1 MDEQVIDD
9 LYNRAVSKGYTK
21 SRGEFVQLLHSDNEV
36 FNDMYSYV
44 KEKGYQKTP
53 DDFSALVGKQGGSK
67 KKAGMESPSAD
78 GALASQKKGEE
89 QGWLMNTV
97 SAVDRAFYK
106 NLIGEPI
113 KGLGTFLEW
122 GTSKI
127 TGGSGKAPI
136 SDALIKF
143 GNSYNK
149 TIDELAPQDE
159 EYKNSLSDQFSQ
171 AFGQLASLV
180 LTAGASKAASIAGKS
195 VTALEMAELAAQTA
209 PKAVGVAGATKTALK
224 TVGTQLSSPASISA
238 GLAMGQSEFER
249 AKAAGAT
256 DEQAYD
262 AFIKNASVGSVLEA
276 IPVMGFLKRFE
287 KASAG
292 GVTNY
297 LKTKAVGGLVG
308 GTEEMTTEVMQ
319 QLYANQ
325 SAKDIYNINQ
335 DLFEGVGESGG
346 IGFGV
351 GFILNAMGANAK
363 ILRKQGKNAEADM
376 VEKQV
381 QEFETQIKNG
391 GPSSYKINGISLK
404 PNVAVSVIE
413 EMDGADLAKANL
425 EIVNDPELKIKV
437 QERIVTHS
445 IKEQVRQGN
454 PELNEPSL
462 NAITEL
468 EKELRKLEGN
478 TTQTGKDK
486 AAAIRGQIKN
496 IQENQIQEEAKAEVI
511 EAEAPE
517 ITTKRAER
525 IAELETTLSP
535 ESTAIIEDTEKTKL
549 QTELETLKTQQ
560 DAIQKQIT
568 NEGLLRSQRP
578 QLGLQE
584 MGEGNQGLKVAA
596 TGTQEVA
603 PTQPQQEVAINT
615 LNPTGT
621 IFTEYTPEDRDRL
634 PLGENITTYDVTA
647 GVNPT
652 EKVTVYRGV
661 PNDVNEI
668 KSGDFVTTN
677 KQLATDYAGTGKVIS
692 MEVNANEILDD
703 KTEPLG
709 EEYILRIP
717 QPEVSSKTQAPKF
730 VRDISAL
737 ITPATVRGFSPLTE
751 RIKKLSLNYDKLVK
765 QYAKKKDPK
774 VLAKIK
780 TAETQILN
788 DAKQEIID
796 AVAKID
802 GVSVQF
808 KDTKRGLWDK
818 KFEPSFNMTLSVSPQ
833 ADTKKVSDLLFDF
846 AEKYSQ
852 DAFIL
857 EAESEFEEDVFS
869 GKRGVPLTEFDE
881 NNLMHY
887 PQIIYTF
894 VEPITDEQVADL
906 SIALENEGVDA
917 FNINNN
923 EVQVSVI
930 KFLSPEEETNLTKEE
945 QYEERERDLD
955 SKSIA
960 TEKATADVLG
970 PNVTYN
976 PTVRI
981 KKSSYQGATNEG
993 TSDQTRQFNRSDVFK
1008 AFKES
1013 TTKVETLAVELADL
1027 RQREIDLQKKG
1038 KKLSTEDQTRF
1049 NELVKKVQPVVQR
1062 TFEANKKLY
1071 EDAKTEVEGI
1081 AQDAIAKVDASI
1093 SPFPIKRAE
1102 RASVKAIR
1110 WYNAFTEKLG
1120 DGSRVNIV
1128 VDTDANADKVFK
1140 IIDEKYPGD
1149 TEVRRITETTDLGY
1163 PKRLIEIRTSN
1174 GTIAEIQVITNEA
1187 YLAKDGL
1194 QGFTGDEKQKATAKQ
1209 KLDAV
1214 RSRLGWNIPDGLGH
1228 YFYEIQRDT
1237 NVDEALRDEA
1247 ARLSDLYY
1255 DAFTN
1260 QKSKLTESFMK
1271 DVQAFKKN
1279 VDAADKSQWDVG
1291 NTGKAPQSLIDYKP
1305 TKAPVTTEIEAEV
1318 FEPITSNDVKTD
1330 PFTRD
1335 NALTYEEDERET
1347 DSGRM
1352 STYLSSVTV
1361 EATNPDGDAIGTI
1374 TKITDEDKIFYFTVE
1389 DAEGSELNLDGYDTL
1404 GEAKKALAD
1413 SYNKIQKKE
1422 FDKAAKKKAKA
1433 TEKAIKKVQQITET
1447 VEDLLALD
1455 PQDKTTLKK
1464 VSEKLDQVLTDINK
1478 FEKENLGVNI
1488 GLPVMKTII
1497 KAIKALVDVGVS
1509 LQEAI
1514 KRVSADNNVKT
1525 KDVVDGMNA
1534 VSQIAPIQKEYDALM
1549 SKVDALIARQKSRNI
1564 EDAKIIKN
1572 VDAFIRNS
1580 EAYDNATDAQK
1591 KIMEREGRMK
1601 MEAPARRSVSMGRVL
1616 GSLKDI
1622 TNISRQ
1628 EKLQVIKRIRDLS
1641 RDAAKDLAKEIRE
1654 MASSGKITPVQ
1665 AANIVARF
1673 GKVNMLN
1680 EVSVS
1685 NFVDYMSKVFA
1696 NAEYANKIDVA
1707 KSRLKAAKKNIVTKI
1722 GIADGL
1728 VGPLQRLFSIN
1739 PTLIPDQYLER
1750 YLELVDMF
1758 SARQAVLNLEEKS
1771 VVTKDVNAILNEI
1784 DNEQSKADELAD
1796 RFNKSENKVFKD
1808 DELDYAASIKNMLDE
1823 KEIDEK
1829 EAETMRKYKEDIAPQ
1844 VEETEL
1850 TEEEAQKEKDELI
1863 AAVKASQVDGTE
1875 LPSNDE
1881 RNLAKQIARLIK
1893 TDALKGLT
1901 NTELKNLL
1909 KVIDNINNNYLPHY
1923 AQLMAEKMNAI
1934 NNANS
1939 LTSAIK
1945 KAVIAPLS
1953 GLYSRVKSSLTERG
1967 AIEEMIRRNPLFN
1980 IDQLFG
1986 NYKTKDIFNAVLNKA
2001 AEGEANF
2008 KAELKKIQNILENAE
2023 EKVAKSFKLDPN
2035 KTTMSKFK
2043 MMTYMVQL
2051 ENDSNKESK
2060 QVNPAAEYLKATI
2073 KHIDAGKSSFGERDA
2088 NMLQEILDKYTDA
2101 DGNID
2106 NEKLYKSFNQ
2116 AEKDAIKDIRGVN
2129 ESLREK
2135 AEYTAAIIRGDRIN
2149 PLNNY
2154 VHLNVL
2160 HELQPNDLTAG
2171 TAFVNEYNNSMRPS
2185 TKAKSLIA
2193 RTGKV
2198 SPLNFD
2204 VFASAQ
2210 RGAKFV
2216 LIDYNLTEPIRTARK
2231 TINQTVANFEKDGR
2245 IPKEKREII
2254 NAINSALEE
2263 TTDNLLTNSFVTT
2276 SLADNV
2282 ADYLNKQG
2290 YRAVLAGTSRFISE
2304 LSSNIGFAVISDPK
2318 AFMTGV
2324 ENRGIIM
2331 SADAP
2336 SIMENVNSK
2345 QTSRIFPTDT
2355 LSGKL
2360 IDTNILQQ
2368 TGGIK
2373 GAKSKNPVKNKIQQI
2388 WNLSGKKYT
2397 NVVELTA
2404 DALISTPDKMIMRPM
2419 WFGSFANKF
2428 KSITGENVNFEKIA
2442 ANDEKYMQQYK
2453 DAIEQSKTIADER
2466 SVMVGSTDNSFMGI
2480 LKGSVKPNQ
2489 SFTLKAFNNFN
2500 NFMTKF
2506 LIFEYVTA
2514 RTAINAAMGNGSLTK
2529 KQGAAVLGAVTTRM
2543 VLYGLITQMMGT
2555 GLMGLFFDDQE
2566 QEDEKSFMQKLGQQM
2581 TSAFTSLLF
2590 GRDFGNA
2597 TKAMI
2602 NIGLEDVNDKY
2613 LDFLREG
2620 DYDPYKDA
2628 IQYTI
2633 VPPDKKGKDR
2643 DMWDIVQNMGGA
2655 FGPSLK
2661 TADFIVRKALEDEK
2675 KKADA
2680 IERREKEINV
2690 RIPLEI
2696 LGNAGFI
2703 PLYKDVRKA
2712 VMKEMYSSLENAEKN
2727 AEDKKR
2733 IKLDKLQGYE
2743 NESDMKRYDPELW
2756 DETFGPNA
2764 PEYNAEQAKKNL
2776 KKAKDSLERAM
2787 KDEMYNYTPKSKK
2800 GFGSAGF
2807 GSGKG
2812 KSKGGFGSQKFGQ

>member
-1 MDEQVIDD
+1 
-9 LYNRAVSKGYTK
+9 
-21 SRGEFVQLLHSDNEV
+21 
-36 FNDMYSYV
+36 
-44 KEKGYQKTP
+44 
-53 DDFSALVGKQGGSK
+53 
-67 KKAGMESPSAD
+67 
-78 GALASQKKGEE
+78 
-89 QGWLMNTV
+89 
-97 SAVDRAFYK
+97 
-106 NLIGEPI
+106 
-113 KGLGTFLEW
+113 
-122 GTSKI
+122 
-127 TGGSGKAPI
+127 
-136 SDALIKF
+136 
-143 GNSYNK
+143 
-149 TIDELAPQDE
+149 
-159 EYKNSLSDQFSQ
+159 
-171 AFGQLASLV
+171 
-180 LTAGASKAASIAGKS
+180 
-195 VTALEMAELAAQTA
+195 
-209 PKAVGVAGATKTALK
+209 
-224 TVGTQLSSPASISA
+224 
-238 GLAMGQSEFER
+238 
-249 AKAAGAT
+249 
-256 DEQAYD
+256 
-262 AFIKNASVGSVLEA
+262 
-276 IPVMGFLKRFE
+276 
-287 KASAG
+287 
-292 GVTNY
+292 
-297 LKTKAVGGLVG
+297 
-308 GTEEMTTEVMQ
+308 
-319 QLYANQ
+319 
-325 SAKDIYNINQ
+325 
-335 DLFEGVGESGG
+335 
-346 IGFGV
+346 
-351 GFILNAMGANAK
+351 
-363 ILRKQGKNAEADM
+363 
-376 VEKQV
+376 
-381 QEFETQIKNG
+381 
-391 GPSSYKINGISLK
+391 
-404 PNVAVSVIE
+404 
-413 EMDGADLAKANL
+413 
-425 EIVNDPELKIKV
+425 
-437 QERIVTHS
+437 
-445 IKEQVRQGN
+445 
-454 PELNEPSL
+454 
-462 NAITEL
+462 
-468 EKELRKLEGN
+468 
-478 TTQTGKDK
+478 
-486 AAAIRGQIKN
+486 
-496 IQENQIQEEAKAEVI
+496 
-511 EAEAPE
+511 
-517 ITTKRAER
+517 
-525 IAELETTLSP
+525 
-535 ESTAIIEDTEKTKL
+535 
-549 QTELETLKTQQ
+549 
-560 DAIQKQIT
+560 
-568 NEGLLRSQRP
+568 
-578 QLGLQE
+578 
-584 MGEGNQGLKVAA
+584 
-596 TGTQEVA
+596 
-603 PTQPQQEVAINT
+603 
-615 LNPTGT
+615 
-621 IFTEYTPEDRDRL
+621 
-634 PLGENITTYDVTA
+634 
-647 GVNPT
+647 
-652 EKVTVYRGV
+652 
-661 PNDVNEI
+661 
-668 KSGDFVTTN
+668 
-677 KQLATDYAGTGKVIS
+677 
-692 MEVNANEILDD
+692 
-703 KTEPLG
+703 
-709 EEYILRIP
+709 
-717 QPEVSSKTQAPKF
+717 
-730 VRDISAL
+730 
-737 ITPATVRGFSPLTE
+737 
-751 RIKKLSLNYDKLVK
+751 
-765 QYAKKKDPK
+765 
-774 VLAKIK
+774 
-780 TAETQILN
+780 
-788 DAKQEIID
+788 
-796 AVAKID
+796 
-802 GVSVQF
+802 
-808 KDTKRGLWDK
+808 
-818 KFEPSFNMTLSVSPQ
+818 
-833 ADTKKVSDLLFDF
+833 
-846 AEKYSQ
+846 
-852 DAFIL
+852 
-857 EAESEFEEDVFS
+857 
-869 GKRGVPLTEFDE
+869 
-881 NNLMHY
+881 
-887 PQIIYTF
+887 
-894 VEPITDEQVADL
+894 
-906 SIALENEGVDA
+906 
-917 FNINNN
+917 
-923 EVQVSVI
+923 
-930 KFLSPEEETNLTKEE
+930 
-945 QYEERERDLD
+945 
-955 SKSIA
+955 
-960 TEKATADVLG
+960 
-970 PNVTYN
+970 
-976 PTVRI
+976 
-981 KKSSYQGATNEG
+981 
-993 TSDQTRQFNRSDVFK
+993 
-1008 AFKES
+1008 
-1013 TTKVETLAVELADL
+1013 
-1027 RQREIDLQKKG
+1027 
-1038 KKLSTEDQTRF
+1038 
-1049 NELVKKVQPVVQR
+1049 
-1062 TFEANKKLY
+1062 
-1071 EDAKTEVEGI
+1071 
-1081 AQDAIAKVDASI
+1081 
-1093 SPFPIKRAE
+1093 
-1102 RASVKAIR
+1102 
-1110 WYNAFTEKLG
+1110 
-1120 DGSRVNIV
+1120 
-1128 VDTDANADKVFK
+1128 
-1140 IIDEKYPGD
+1140 
-1149 TEVRRITETTDLGY
+1149 
-1163 PKRLIEIRTSN
+1163 
-1174 GTIAEIQVITNEA
+1174 
-1187 YLAKDGL
+1187 
-1194 QGFTGDEKQKATAKQ
+1194 
-1209 KLDAV
+1209 
-1214 RSRLGWNIPDGLGH
+1214 
-1228 YFYEIQRDT
+1228 
-1237 NVDEALRDEA
+1237 
-1247 ARLSDLYY
+1247 
-1255 DAFTN
+1255 
-1260 QKSKLTESFMK
+1260 
-1271 DVQAFKKN
+1271 
-1279 VDAADKSQWDVG
+1279 
-1291 NTGKAPQSLIDYKP
+1291 
-1305 TKAPVTTEIEAEV
+1305 
-1318 FEPITSNDVKTD
+1318 
-1330 PFTRD
+1330 
-1335 NALTYEEDERET
+1335 
-1347 DSGRM
+1347 
-1352 STYLSSVTV
+1352 
-1361 EATNPDGDAIGTI
+1361 
-1374 TKITDEDKIFYFTVE
+1374 
-1389 DAEGSELNLDGYDTL
+1389 
-1404 GEAKKALAD
+1404 
-1413 SYNKIQKKE
+1413 
-1422 FDKAAKKKAKA
+1422 
-1433 TEKAIKKVQQITET
+1433 
-1447 VEDLLALD
+1447 
-1455 PQDKTTLKK
+1455 
-1464 VSEKLDQVLTDINK
+1464 
-1478 FEKENLGVNI
+1478 
-1488 GLPVMKTII
+1488 
-1497 KAIKALVDVGVS
+1497 
-1509 LQEAI
+1509 
-1514 KRVSADNNVKT
+1514 
-1525 KDVVDGMNA
+1525 
-1534 VSQIAPIQKEYDALM
+1534 
-1549 SKVDALIARQKSRNI
+1549 
-1564 EDAKIIKN
+1564 
-1572 VDAFIRNS
+1572 
-1580 EAYDNATDAQK
+1580 
-1591 KIMEREGRMK
+1591 
-1601 MEAPARRSVSMGRVL
+1601 
-1616 GSLKDI
+1616 
-1622 TNISRQ
+1622 
-1628 EKLQVIKRIRDLS
+1628 
-1641 RDAAKDLAKEIRE
+1641 
-1654 MASSGKITPVQ
+1654 
-1665 AANIVARF
+1665 
-1673 GKVNMLN
+1673 
-1680 EVSVS
+1680 
-1685 NFVDYMSKVFA
+1685 
-1696 NAEYANKIDVA
+1696 
-1707 KSRLKAAKKNIVTKI
+1707 
-1722 GIADGL
+1722 
-1728 VGPLQRLFSIN
+1728 
-1739 PTLIPDQYLER
+1739 
-1750 YLELVDMF
+1750 
-1758 SARQAVLNLEEKS
+1758 
-1771 VVTKDVNAILNEI
+1771 
-1784 DNEQSKADELAD
+1784 
-1796 RFNKSENKVFKD
+1796 
-1808 DELDYAASIKNMLDE
+1808 MLDE

-1863 AAVKASQVDGTE
+1863 AVVKASQVDGTE

-1923 AQLMAEKMNAI
+1923 AQLMVEKMNAI

-2453 DAIEQSKTIADER
+2453 DAIEESKTTADER